1 MIRRPPRSTRT
12 DTLFPYTTLFR
23 SWIIDFASPSRRYTT
38 SWSILTLRLIS
49 IGLSGAFTVT
59 QPPVAPAAPMSSIA
73 IAPFMPAVVDLLYG
87 CVTPV
92 SVMARSRFRWVVW
105 ARQRGLSRQGR
116 ASLGSAARLSGVG
129 GGEGE

>member
-1 MIRRPPRSTRT
+1 MVACVFLCFKPKTAYELRIS
-12 DTLFPYTTLFR
+12 DWSSDVCSSDL
-23 SWIIDFASPSRRYTT
+23 TT

-87 CVTPV
+87 CVNPV
-92 SVMARSRFRWVVW
+92 SAMARSRFRWAEW
-105 ARQRGLSRQGR
+105 ARQRALSRQGW
-116 ASLGSAARLSGVG
+116 GSEGGRVGEEWVRPCRSGWSAD
-129 GGEGE
+129 